1 MTKNPQSKIADKG
14 KKSRIGNTTT
24 DLIKKGERRKAIRQ
38 NIEAERKMDE
48 AEAKASAKKQAAKRA
63 TPKVKTTTSP
73 KPTGKAE
80 KAKSAPKVKKERAPR
95 KPCPP
100 DRCSQYTPLS
110 SKDSQNAKTF
120 FSIIGKAPKKSEK
133 GSDGK
138 TRRVIADT
146 NMRIMAKQVIRNI
159 QTLQKNAKDGQSPN
173 KAASDNL
180 QSFVTLYS

>member
-14 KKSRIGNTTT
+14 KKSRVGKSTS
-24 DLIKKGERRKAIRQ
+24 DL
-38 NIEAERKMDE
+38 
-48 AEAKASAKKQAAKRA
+48 AKEASAKKQAAKRA

-73 KPTGKAE
+73 KPTGKA
-80 KAKSAPKVKKERAPR
+80 KSAPKVKKERAPR
-95 KPCPP
+95 KPCPV
-100 DRCSQYTPLS
+100 DKCKQYTPLS

-173 KAASDNL
+173 KEASDNL